1 MYFVNTMLDN
11 RERDYKQ
18 DYYTKW
24 FEEACK
30 ETKPD

>member
-11 RERDYKQ
+11 REREYKQ

-24 FEEACK
+24 FEEA
-30 ETKPD
+30 KPD